1 MAALV
6 LENLSKLYNNDAVGV
21 RNLNIEVAEG
31 ELLVLVGPS
40 GSGKSTTLRLIA
52 GLERPTEGNIF
63 IGGRRANDV
72 PPRDRDIAMV
82 FQDYAL
88 YPHFNVEQNMGF
100 GLKMRGLSKRE
111 VRSQV
116 TKASQM
122 LGMQDLLNRRP
133 KELSGGQRQR
143 VALGRALVRDPKVF
157 LLDEPLSNLDVS
169 LRVQLRREIK
179 DIHRKLGATMIY
191 VTHDQNEAMA
201 LGQRI
206 AVMNAGIMEQ
216 VGPPEELY
224 RSPESKFV
232 AGFFGMPSMN
242 FTEGI
247 VEIKP
252 DLLEIKC
259 GEKCIVVNRPDNRSF
274 NDIPERI
281 VLGFRPEDVR
291 FDTMPETNSL
301 VGNARVISVEAMG
314 AETQLFL
321 QDGNLGFVAKTLG
334 YSDIQPGSKVLF
346 GVPEGRLHFF
356 HIVTGKRIKIV

>member
-6 LENLSKLYNNDAVGV
+6 LENLSKLYKDDAIGV
-21 RNLNIEVAEG
+21 RNLNLEVPEG

-52 GLERPTEGNIF
+52 GLERPTEGNIY
-63 IGGRRANDV
+63 IGGRLANDV

-100 GLKMRGLSKRE
+100 GLKMRGLSKHE

-116 TKASQM
+116 IKASHM
-122 LGMQDLLNRRP
+122 LGMQDLLNRKP

-143 VALGRALVRDPKVF
+143 VALGRALVRDPRVF

-179 DIHRKLGATMIY
+179 EIHRKLGATMIY

-206 AVMNAGIMEQ
+206 AVMNAGLMEQ

-224 RSPESKFV
+224 RSPDTRFV
-232 AGFFGMPSMN
+232 AGFFGMPPMN
-242 FTEGI
+242 FFEG
-247 VEIKP
+247 VAEIKA
-252 DLLEIKC
+252 DVLEVKC
-259 GEKCIVVNRPDNRSF
+259 GEKSVVIKRPS
-274 NDIPERI
+274 NDIPER
-281 VLGFRPEDVR
+281 VLLGFRPEDVR
-291 FDTMPETNSL
+291 LDTPPETGSL
-301 VGNARVISVEAMG
+301 SGTARVVSVEAMG
-314 AETQLFL
+314 AETQIFL
-321 QDGNLGFVAKTLG
+321 KDGTLDFVAKTLG
-334 YSDIQPGSKVLF
+334 YSDIQPGSETLF
-346 GVPEGRLHFF
+346 GISEGMLHFF
-356 HIVTGKRIKIV
+356 DANTGKRLKIL